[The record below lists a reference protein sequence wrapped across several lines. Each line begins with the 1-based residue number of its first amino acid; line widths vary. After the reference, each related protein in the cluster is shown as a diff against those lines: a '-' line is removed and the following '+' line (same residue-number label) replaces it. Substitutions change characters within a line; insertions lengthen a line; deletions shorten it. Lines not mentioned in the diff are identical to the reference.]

1 MRESVSFP
9 IYHSAPQRAV
19 RGRVLVL
26 SAAVPI
32 LREGDELPALSVSVV
47 GGESPFLMK
56 EVDRVVS
63 AEGIFAY
70 FSTETPSEL
79 TKEGDC
85 LSYTLLVN
93 GKAVSS
99 HEVMYL
105 RTTSNAEMPPLVFT
119 ELGARLR
126 CRKGDIDKGVKF
138 VEVMNPTDR
147 PVDLYDY
154 KLVRC
159 DAEELS
165 EKEPV
170 MEVGITNEK
179 GTMLL
184 PGELAVLR
192 FFPVETQNAAPEFN
206 TPKAFVEGICE
217 LYPYPHTLDPASIR
231 VISVANSEYNEEK
244 GKYVSLPEAFEPKVV
259 RGKNPTVLGIA
270 RREDPPYRAFHTM
283 TYGLNAVAGVL
294 ETPMSR
300 SSVWGLDVNTPEK
313 AVRISAAELLT
324 PGEFAVEQAYPD
336 FTDEEAPAIIPLTIL
351 PYYLSKGD
359 MVMKL
364 AVLDRCVTGVT
375 LHVKDKDG
383 SFRSFKA
390 YNEGVQ
396 DVYEATVPFSFLSKL
411 DRFEYYVTA
420 KDSIRESALG
430 SESYLY
436 SRILYDN
443 AGPTVLSCNPPRGYA
458 VEGDL
463 LPEIRI
469 AYEDRAGVN
478 VLKSKLYL
486 DGKDVSKE
494 ALWYD
499 DRVVYRP
506 MKPFSYGDH
515 TISVCLYDL
524 LLNKSSYRSDF
535 SIVTGEELNCYR
547 GEVHSHTMESDGSLF
562 PEQAMEFARD
572 VGRADYFA
580 ITEHSHYMSDEAYS
594 RQKKIADLY
603 DEPGRFAALY
613 GFEMTWN
620 RSNGFWGH
628 MNLIG
633 TEDIIQDSCGVGI
646 PEIYEYL
653 AQNPEVVAMFNHP
666 GPSWGNFDEYAHQ
679 TPDAVRG
686 VALSEIKGIGH
697 DGEYALLLSKGW
709 RAAPVYNG
717 DNHGRAWANRKS
729 TGYVLAPALT
739 RENIMEAFRR
749 RRTYTT
755 SDKTLKIKYKVNGQW
770 LGSTLKDPKE
780 LCISVELSTEN
791 EIGIGKLQIVAEDN
805 IVVAEEDIGAR
816 TSYHWELKLPA
827 LYDYYYVRILQVG
840 HYTVTAPIWV
850 EYENPLS
857 IRHIRVFHDFSAENP
872 NDVSVRID
880 NSDNAAV
887 KNIEVDFYMSDVNG
901 FNESIAKPYE
911 TVYLDKIK
919 AEDSVCVTRR
929 FPNISRRSRVTAVA
943 RGTVNGRV
951 VQSTSY
957 VLLSPLDITAV
968 APNTEPVTLQ
978 DGTKIANPFPYVQL
992 FNTSNTVLNL
1002 AKAAI
1007 RLWSSTGKHPDEDTT
1022 FPLKGVK
1029 IPPRESIVIWRRPK
1043 GSPLTVDD
1051 FNARYNTHLI
1061 EGKDIF
1067 VTELHVICDG
1077 KEEKKM
1083 RRIDV
1088 VNEEATLAR
1097 VNYNMGVDCGKDSE
1111 IGNVIYYRY
1120 VPNMTGTAT
1129 KLTVNTTHT
1138 PDLVFDEQKARDF
1151 IYFDKKK
1158 EKKGEKHAKKRI
1170 EKEKRRKA
1178 APKVTKASAATL
1190 ALLSAAGAATA
1201 TVALFKTFGR
1211 KKS

>member
-1 MRESVSFP
+1 MRESVSLP

-26 SAAVPI
+26 SALVPI
-32 LREGDELPALSVSVV
+32 LKEGEELPTLSVSVV
-47 GGESPFLMK
+47 GAKDLFLMK
-56 EVDRVVS
+56 EGDRAVF

-70 FSTETPSEL
+70 FSVEIPCEL
-79 TKEGDC
+79 TKEGDS

-93 GKAVSS
+93 GEAVSTY
-99 HEVMYL
+99 EVTYL
-105 RTTSNAEMPPLVFT
+105 RTASNADMPPLVFT

-126 CRKGDIDKGVKF
+126 CKNGNVEKGVNF
-138 VEVMNPTDR
+138 VEVMNPTDH
-147 PVDLYDY
+147 PIDLYDY
-154 KLVRC
+154 KLIRC

-165 EKEPV
+165 EKNPI
-170 MEVGITNEK
+170 MEVKITNEK
-179 GTMLL
+179 GTVLL

-192 FFPVETQNAAPEFN
+192 FFPVEIQNDAPELN
-206 TPKAFVEGICE
+206 TPKAFAEGICE
-217 LYPYPHTLDPASIR
+217 LYPYPHTIDPASLH
-231 VISVANSEYNEEK
+231 VISVVNSEYSEK
-244 GKYVSLPEAFEPKVV
+244 KGRYVSLPDAFEPKIV

-270 RREDPPYRAFHTM
+270 RREEPPYRAFHTM

-294 ETPMSR
+294 ETPMNR

-313 AVRISAAELLT
+313 AVRISPAELLT
-324 PGEFAVEQAYPD
+324 PGELAFEQAYPD
-336 FTDEEAPAIIPLTIL
+336 FTDEEAPAIAPLTVL

-364 AVLDRCVTGVT
+364 AVLDRCVTDVT

-390 YNEGVQ
+390 YNEGIE

-420 KDSIRESALG
+420 KDSLRESALG

-458 VEGDL
+458 IEGEL
-463 LPEIRI
+463 FPEIRI

-478 VLKSKLYL
+478 VLKSKIYL
-486 DGKDVSKE
+486 DGKDVSKK

-499 DRVVYRP
+499 DRVIYRP
-506 MKPFSYGDH
+506 VKPLSYGGH
-515 TISVCLYDL
+515 TILVCLYDL
-524 LLNKSSYRSDF
+524 LGNKSSYRSDF

-547 GEVHSHTMESDGSLF
+547 GEVHSHTMESDGALF

-572 VGRADYFA
+572 IGRADYFA
-580 ITEHSHYMSDEAYS
+580 VTEHAHYMSDEAYD
-594 RQKKIADLY
+594 RQKRIADLY

-613 GFEMTWN
+613 GYEMTWN
-620 RSNGFWGH
+620 RSCGFWGH

-633 TEDIIQDSCGVGI
+633 AKNIFQDRNKIGV
-646 PEIYEYL
+646 PQIYEYL
-653 AQNPEVVAMFNHP
+653 AQNPEAVAMFNHP
-666 GPSWGNFDEYAHQ
+666 GLSWGNFDEYTHQ
-679 TPDAVRG
+679 TPGAIRG
-686 VALSEIKGIGH
+686 VALSEIKGVGH

-717 DNHGRAWANRKS
+717 DNHGAAWANRRS
-729 TGYVLAPALT
+729 TGYVLAPELT
-739 RENIMEAFRR
+739 RENVMEAFRR

-770 LGSTLKDPKE
+770 LGSTLKNPEE
-780 LCISVELSTEN
+780 LLVAVELSTEN
-791 EIGIGKLQIVAEDN
+791 KVGIGRLQIVAEDN

-827 LYDYYYVRILQVG
+827 LYDYYYVRILQED
-840 HYTVTAPIWV
+840 HYTVTAPVWV

-857 IRHIRVFHDFSAENP
+857 IRHIRVFHDFSAKNP

-880 NSDNAAV
+880 NSGNAAV
-887 KNIEVDFYMSDVNG
+887 KNIEVNFYMSGVNG
-901 FNESIAKPYE
+901 FNEIGTKPYE

-929 FPNISRRSRVTAVA
+929 FPNISRRSRVTAVV
-943 RGTVNGRV
+943 RGTVNGKA
-951 VQSTSY
+951 VQCTSY
-957 VLLSPLDITAV
+957 VILSQLNITAV

-978 DGTKIANPFPYVQL
+978 DGTTVENPFPYVQL

-1002 AKAAI
+1002 SKAAM
-1007 RLWSSTGKHPDEDTT
+1007 RLWKSTGKRPDENTT

-1029 IPPRESIVIWRRPK
+1029 IPPLESVVIWRRPK
-1043 GSPLTVDD
+1043 GSSLTVDD

-1077 KEEKKM
+1077 KKEKMM

-1088 VNEEATLAR
+1088 VDEEATLAR

-1129 KLTVNTTHT
+1129 KLKVNTTHA
-1138 PDLVFDEQKARDF
+1138 PDHILDEQKARDF
-1151 IYFDKKK
+1151 VYFDKRK

-1170 EKEKRRKA
+1170 EKEKKRSA

-1201 TVALFKTFGR
+1201 TVALFRTFGR